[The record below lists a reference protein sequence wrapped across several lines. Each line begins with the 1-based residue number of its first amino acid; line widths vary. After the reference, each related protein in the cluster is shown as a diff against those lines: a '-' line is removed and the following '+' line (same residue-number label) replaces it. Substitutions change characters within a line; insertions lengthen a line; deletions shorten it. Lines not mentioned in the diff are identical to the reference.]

1 MIEHAELLSLL
12 PSLKDG
18 DSAAQKTLF
27 DKCYPDIAG
36 FVIKRSRS
44 LADADEITS
53 QAFTRCLTE
62 IGKLKKPEQFRFWLY
77 QLANHSLADYYRSK
91 KTEIETVPLSQ
102 EIIETLPAPSRETD
116 PAKIVLQKE
125 WFEQFY
131 KVVDKLS
138 VDDRG
143 YITDVLEGTGLSDM
157 AIMRGKN
164 VTAVK
169 KGIHRARI
177 RLSELLASDPYFFD
191 DPAVKRMITKYEGK
205 DIK

>member
-1 MIEHAELLSLL
+1 MIDHAEFLRLL

-36 FVIKRSRS
+36 FIIKRSRS

-62 IGKLKKPEQFRFWLY
+62 IGKLKKPEQFRYWLY
-77 QLANHSLADYYRSK
+77 QLASHSLTDYYRK
-91 KTEIETVPLSQ
+91 KKEVPTVPLSK
-102 EIIETLPAPSRETD
+102 EIIETLPAPSKETD
-116 PAKIVLQKE
+116 PLKIILRKE

-131 KVVDKLS
+131 KVMDKLS
-138 VDDRG
+138 AEDRG
-143 YITDVLEGTGLSDM
+143 YITDTLEGTSLSDM
-157 AIMRGKN
+157 AIVYGKKVN
-164 VTAVK
+164 AVK
-169 KGIHRARI
+169 LGIHRARI
-177 RLSELLASDPYFFD
+177 RLSEHLAKEPYFAD
-191 DPAVKRMITKYEGK
+191 DPAVKRMIDKYEGK

>member
-1 MIEHAELLSLL
+1 MIDHAEFLTLL

-18 DSAAQKTLF
+18 DSTAQKTLF

-36 FVIKRSRS
+36 YVIKRSRS

-62 IGKLKKPEQFRFWLY
+62 IDKLKKPEQFRYWLY
-77 QLANHSLADYYRSK
+77 QLANHSLTDYYRK
-91 KTEIETVPLSQ
+91 KKEVPTVPLSK
-102 EIIETLPAPSRETD
+102 EIIETLPAPSKETD

-131 KVVDKLS
+131 KVMDKLS
-138 VDDRG
+138 VDDCG

-177 RLSELLASDPYFFD
+177 RLSELLASDPYFYD
-191 DPAVKRMITKYEGK
+191 DPAVQQMIAKYEGK